1 MPENSLEVINSSSQN
16 RVIPINRNRE
26 DNREKKT
33 LSKFN
38 KPHCIIPVDDI
49 QWIVNQTR
57 TVQMLWNE
65 CWASDQY
72 GSRWMKL
79 TTSLGDK
86 AFRLARQLLYNTG
99 LFEFKREVCT
109 DDSRKTACWLVKNL
123 HGARR
128 IQEFWMKDDEQESA
142 VNFDP
147 ISGINEPDIS
157 QKIPDVGQKM
167 PGILPETPEKSS
179 IPEALSNTSE
189 TSQELLK
196 EVPEEVV
203 MQESELVEQV
213 PTLAPS
219 FEEETTALILEL
231 RSRDTKKADQQ
242 ASIHER
248 CLRHYKQ
255 PKPNL
260 GFRESFTTTYNW
272 RIDDQRFQILQNLTV
287 ECKRSFFEK
296 FENMYGIYRKNL
308 PEIFDRIIS
317 IINSSAFNHQSTS

>member
-1 MPENSLEVINSSSQN
+1 MPENNSEVTNFSSQN
-16 RVIPINRNRE
+16 RVIPINRNK
-26 DNREKKT
+26 EKKVS
-33 LSKFN
+33 SKFN

-49 QWIVNQTR
+49 QWVVNQVK
-57 TVQMLWNE
+57 TVQTLWNE

-79 TTSLGDK
+79 TTSLSDK
-86 AFRLARQLLYNTG
+86 AFRLARQLLYTTG
-99 LFEFKREVCT
+99 LFEFKRETCT
-109 DDSRKTACWLVKNL
+109 DDNRKTACWLVKNL

-128 IQEFWMKDDEQESA
+128 IQEFWMKDDQESA

-157 QKIPDVGQKM
+157 QKIPDIGQKM

-179 IPEALSNTSE
+179 LPESLSNTSE

-196 EVPEEVV
+196 EVPDEVV
-203 MQESELVEQV
+203 MQELELVPQV

-231 RSRDTKKADQQ
+231 RSRDTKKADLQ

-260 GFRESFTTTYNW
+260 GFKESFITTYNW

-317 IINSSAFNHQSTS
+317 IVSSHAFNYQSD